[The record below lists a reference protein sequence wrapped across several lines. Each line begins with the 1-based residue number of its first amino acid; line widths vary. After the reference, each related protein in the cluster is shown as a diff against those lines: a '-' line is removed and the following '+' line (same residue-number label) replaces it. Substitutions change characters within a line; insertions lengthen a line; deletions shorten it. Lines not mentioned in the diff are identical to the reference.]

1 MACHHVFARHD
12 GLFAIIV
19 VFGGCYRIRQWLTQD
34 RGSIPITRYKSSL
47 RANLQ
52 SITVSKKGESQSK
65 IRIRPSFSVI
75 GRNQSLCWSNRNDF
89 LFNDELLRA
98 MKSHS
103 GNKTNWIPLSDPIR
117 EGEIKIT
124 FGNWSADERTRIAIE
139 RQAKLMGFDD
149 PTECKTCA

>member
-1 MACHHVFARHD
+1 MACHHVFALHD
-12 GLFAIIV
+12 GLFVIIV

-52 SITVSKKGESQSK
+52 SITVSKKGKSQNK

-103 GNKTNWIPLSDPIR
+103 GNKTNWIPSDPIR
-117 EGEIKIT
+117 EGEIKDNLRQLVSRRT
-124 FGNWSADERTRIAIE
+124 HPDRNRASGKAD
-139 RQAKLMGFDD
+139 GV
-149 PTECKTCA
+149 